1 MEKIS
6 DRPMSTRRQNKKVE
20 ILSLLK
26 ELVQEPPFEQL
37 DTTDMPKLESEESAE
52 QKGQGTRII
61 NFNTKSNA

>member
-6 DRPMSTRRQNKKVE
+6 DGPMPTRRQNKKVE

-26 ELVQEPPFEQL
+26 ELVEKPPYEEL

-52 QKGQGTRII
+52 QKGQGL
-61 NFNTKSNA
+61 